1 MSQGGKLVAV
11 AVFLSLVAILS
22 GLLFGQEKIPEIQED
37 MDVWVSRQDQNILH
51 RLSDD
56 EKELLSDILSHQRKL
71 EDGSR
76 YEDFVLSFIAYRN
89 GVEALQPSLYR
100 LTDGTNEFVMKYPD
114 GSYYLLDTRSV
125 LQLLTSKTL
134 DDLFDYI
141 EDAPTMTVTEGEQ
154 SLTLHCIENGWQYKK
169 IDNSIFMDGVLV
181 QDEQT
186 TLTPED
192 YRGLTLSFSTEPQL
206 VRVEISLSSSSE
218 TIFEGNADELDQ
230 FSPPISGRYEM
241 RVVAQWI
248 ETSSRRYSGR
258 CVYALDLQ
266 VKRRQRC

>member
-11 AVFLSLVAILS
+11 AVLLSLVAILS

-114 GSYYLLDTRSV
+114 GSYYLLDTRFV
-125 LQLLTSKTL
+125 LQLLTK
-134 DDLFDYI
+134 
-141 EDAPTMTVTEGEQ
+141 
-154 SLTLHCIENGWQYKK
+154 
-169 IDNSIFMDGVLV
+169 
-181 QDEQT
+181 
-186 TLTPED
+186 
-192 YRGLTLSFSTEPQL
+192 
-206 VRVEISLSSSSE
+206 RV
-218 TIFEGNADELDQ
+218 
-230 FSPPISGRYEM
+230 
-241 RVVAQWI
+241 
-248 ETSSRRYSGR
+248 SSR
-258 CVYALDLQ
+258 
-266 VKRRQRC
+266 